1 MRLWLVLALAGCGG
15 SSSQKPAHVEQPA
28 GGSPTTD
35 TTSTAAPAVVAKPV
49 HYPEAPNGPPPTG
62 TWRITL
68 EFPRLQGRPA
78 GIVASSA
85 GVFLAGAVLTA
96 DDARSRRWAVAKLDP
111 AAGSIAWSSVE
122 ELPRSPAPE
131 RIVLADGGL
140 IVGGQDETHEA
151 ARLLAIERRDPA
163 TGKRT
168 WQRRFTGRDAKCSS
182 AECAGK
188 DTFGGLSVQGSSIF
202 YSSTVDRPI
211 EEAYGELNVAKGTPA
226 KGHQPHSD
234 LRARDIVND
243 GTTTYL
249 LDENLSSS
257 VALEKLAE
265 GKAGWKQ
272 TIESEA
278 KRVMLVDGGLL
289 LWGKTVELR
298 EPEKGKLVWTST
310 LVGEHIDIAVDAT
323 GIYANVMIDA
333 KPAPY
338 FAVAKIDAAS
348 GAVQWVR
355 KTSEYEDNRPSVY
368 IAVDGDWL
376 YLFGIESD
384 KWFVEKRR
392 KSDGALG
399 EVATTARTVEIKKK
413 K

>member
-1 MRLWLVLALAGCGG
+1 V
-15 SSSQKPAHVEQPA
+15 
-28 GGSPTTD
+28 
-35 TTSTAAPAVVAKPV
+35 
-49 HYPEAPNGPPPTG
+49 
-62 TWRITL
+62 TL

-85 GVFLAGAVLTA
+85 GVFLAGAVLTP

-111 AAGSIAWSSVE
+111 AAGAIGWSSVE

-131 RIVLADGGL
+131 RLVLADGGL
-140 IVGGQDETHEA
+140 IAGGQDETHEA
-151 ARLLAIERRDPA
+151 TRMLAIERRDPA
-163 TGKRT
+163 SGKRT
-168 WQRRFTGRDAKCSS
+168 WQRRFAGRDAKCSS
-182 AECAGK
+182 ADCAGK

-202 YSSTVDRPI
+202 YSATVDRPV
-211 EEAYGELNVAKGTPA
+211 EEAYGELNLAKGTPA

-234 LRARDIVND
+234 LRARDIAND

-257 VALEKLAE
+257 VSLEKLAE

-278 KRVMLVDGGLL
+278 KRVTIVDGGLL

-298 EPEKGKLVWTST
+298 EHEKGKLVWTST
-310 LVGEHIDIAVDAT
+310 LVGDHIDVAVDAT

-338 FAVAKIDAAS
+338 FAVAKLDAAS

-355 KTSEYEDNRPSVY
+355 RTSEYDDNKPSVY
-368 IAVDGDWL
+368 IAIDGDWL

-399 EVATTARTVEIKKK
+399 EVTTTARTVEKPPKKK
-413 K
+413 